1 MVLPDSYSQYGED
14 RKAIEVLERWG
25 IASGCVLELGAW
37 HPIDKSNSRLFIELG
52 WNAVLVDPSPA
63 AIGALARE
71 YNGSPKVTVCGF
83 PVTVHGGVI
92 RMILSDDALSGEAIQ
107 EEWRK
112 EGGYYGWASMLSM
125 SMAEFLRTVCGDFQ
139 VCSIDVEGQSVDLF
153 AEMMRVGPRPRVV
166 ILEHNARHVELAQI
180 AEAANYRQVHLNG
193 TNVILE
199 WQGPR

>member
-1 MVLPDSYSQYGED
+1 MRSYSQYGED
-14 RKAIEVLERWG
+14 TKALEVLERWE
-25 IASGCVLELGAW
+25 IAGGCVLELGAW
-37 HPIDKSNSRLFIELG
+37 HPIDKSNSRLFIDIG

-71 YNGSPKVTVCGF
+71 YNEFPKVTVCGF

-92 RMILSDDALSGEAIQ
+92 RMILSDDALSGETIQ